1 MKNLTLIR
9 LGIILMLGIGFS
21 QNNKAEAIPSPM
33 GVSFQVFYNEL
44 SPYGDWVMDQRHGYV
59 WIPNVGQDFHPY
71 GSNGY
76 WEMTN
81 FGNTWV
87 SYYDWGWAPFHYGRW
102 YWDNFYGWAWV
113 PGYEWGP
120 AWVNWRTGGGYYGW
134 APLGPGI
141 GINVS
146 IGFHSNHWRFVPQR
160 RFRHRHFHRYYV
172 PSYNMVSIYNRT
184 TIINNTYV
192 YNNRTYVT
200 GPSRRELERV
210 TRGSVPVYQ
219 VNDRA
224 RPGRAS
230 VSNRTLNVYRPEID
244 NSRSANAQ
252 ARPSRAFTS
261 EEYRGRAAT
270 QNRGS
275 VNDNGRSVSSRGSD
289 AAVSNQRNSTAQQAR
304 TATPSRNQAITST
317 QRGQTRATA
326 GQQSN
331 RVNTSQ
337 PNTRGQV
344 GTAPRTNSNTR
355 NGSVNTGTTRQSQA
369 RTSPQQRQSAPAVKQ
384 QRSTNNTSP
393 RVSSPSNSRTNSPS
407 NVRQS
412 APSTRNTGTVR
423 STTSRPATKAAPA
436 RSSSRSSGTTS
447 SSRGGRGNN

>member
-1 MKNLTLIR
+1 
-9 LGIILMLGIGFS
+9 MLGIGFS
-21 QNNKAEAIPSPM
+21 QSNKAHALPSPF

-134 APLGPGI
+134 TPLGPGI
-141 GINVS
+141 GVNVS
-146 IGFHSNHWRFVPQR
+146 IDFHSNHWRFVPQR
-160 RFRHRHFHRYYV
+160 RFRHRHFYRYYV
-172 PSYNMVSIYNRT
+172 PSYNMINIYNRT
-184 TIINNTYV
+184 TIINNTFV

-252 ARPSRAFTS
+252 ARPSRAFTT

-289 AAVSNQRNSTAQQAR
+289 AAVSNQRNRAAQQGR
-304 TATPSRNQAITST
+304 TATPRRNQAISST
-317 QRGQTRATA
+317 QREQTRATA
-326 GQQSN
+326 DQQGNS
-331 RVNTSQ
+331 VNTSQ
-337 PNTRGQV
+337 SNTRSQV

-369 RTSPQQRQSAPAVKQ
+369 RTNDQQRQSSPAVKQ
-384 QRSTNNTSP
+384 QRSSNNTSSK
-393 RVSSPSNSRTNSPS
+393 VSSPSNLRTNSPS

-412 APSTRNTGTVR
+412 TPSTRNTGTVR
-423 STTSRPATKAAPA
+423 STTSRAATKGAPA
-436 RSSSRSSGTTS
+436 RASSRSSGTTS
-447 SSRGGRGNN
+447 NSSSRSGRGNK